1 LDIRFVLPPK
11 DYKKTFRKNR
21 FCNVIE
27 ATLSFKDKWNYHWD
41 YIQHN
46 LLAVAMLKSIP
57 NAKKLHLKS
66 DTLLNWK
73 TLNVISSNCKEL
85 EFLTLEGEMGLCNS
99 DICKGLQNLRFIHFK
114 GCEMVLKGAKDLLL
128 QSQQLQAIL
137 NGLELMVRST
147 AQMSVVSGFLKETK
161 MIEEE
166 GYEDNDYIDESD
178 SIFSTIYFV

>member
-1 LDIRFVLPPK
+1 
-11 DYKKTFRKNR
+11 
-21 FCNVIE
+21 
-27 ATLSFKDKWNYHWD
+27 
-41 YIQHN
+41 
-46 LLAVAMLKSIP
+46 
-57 NAKKLHLKS
+57 
-66 DTLLNWK
+66 
-73 TLNVISSNCKEL
+73 
-85 EFLTLEGEMGLCNS
+85 
-99 DICKGLQNLRFIHFK
+99 
-114 GCEMVLKGAKDLLL
+114 MVLKGAKDLLL